1 MCDYSLE
8 RQKSRPAAAG
18 DRLVVTSFPG
28 SSTHGFRAVGEAD
41 VAVCLRPGTELA
53 FDAPVALR
61 GFFRFLLDQRRQ
73 SCLTARFREVNEGN
87 PLLHHD
93 ALEFGNGQ
101 IVLLTSLRKGQFA
114 SVIQLPA
121 ERCSTAMM
129 ARSSAPELAA
139 GTSDLR
145 PSSLHDT

>member
-8 RQKSRPAAAG
+8 RQKSRPALQG

-28 SSTHGFRAVGEAD
+28 TSTHGFCAVGEAG
-41 VAVCLRPGTELA
+41 VAVCLKPGTELV
-53 FDAPVALR
+53 FEAPVALR
-61 GFFRFLLDQRRQ
+61 GFFRFLLDQRQ
-73 SCLTARFREVNEGN
+73 TCLTARFRQVNEGN

-101 IVLLTSLRKGQFA
+101 IVLLTNLRKGQFA

-121 ERCSTAMM
+121 ASRTAL
-129 ARSSAPELAA
+129 PAA
-139 GTSDLR
+139 ATASVR
-145 PSSLHDT
+145 

>member
-8 RQKSRPAAAG
+8 HQKSRPAAAG
-18 DRLVVTSFPG
+18 DRLVVTSFRG
-28 SSTHGFRAVGEAD
+28 SPTHGFSAVGGAD

-61 GFFRFLLDQRRQ
+61 GFFRFLLDHRPQTGF
-73 SCLTARFREVNEGN
+73 TARFRHVNEGN

-101 IVLLTSLRKGQFA
+101 TVLLTSLRAGQLA
-114 SVIQLPA
+114 TVIQLPA
-121 ERCSTAMM
+121 EARTSTPAPAAAK
-129 ARSSAPELAA
+129 AR
-139 GTSDLR
+139 
-145 PSSLHDT
+145 